1 MTILTILTNFDNFQQ
16 CWQFSTIL
24 TIFNNLDN
32 FWQFGQF
39 STILTIFDNVDQFL
53 QFWPFYNFDNV
64 DFFYNFYNWRQL
76 TTIFTIQTIA
86 FAILTIEKTILETC
100 DIWDTDYN
108 SENWEP
114 EFMTIFLTWQL
125 IVTLDVDSIRNSCDV
140 YCNTTASK
148 KTWKHVT
155 DWNKPSQ
162 DIKSKNLATTHNCH
176 VSNVGFH
183 TPFSEC
189 EKCIFFIWTPIFHQV
204 QSWDENKRR
213 AI

>member
-1 MTILTILTNFDNFQQ
+1 MLTIFDNFDH
-16 CWQFSTIL
+16 
-24 TIFNNLDN
+24 FNNLDN
-32 FWQFGQF
+32 FWQFWQF
-39 STILTIFDNVDQFL
+39 STILIIFDNFDNFL
-53 QFWPFYNFDNV
+53 QFWPFLQ
-64 DFFYNFYNWRQL
+64 FFLQFWQFNICLQFWQL
-76 TTIFTIQTIA
+76 TTILTIQTIA
-86 FAILTIEKTILETC
+86 FAFLTIEKTILETC
-100 DIWDTDYN
+100 DIWNTDYN